1 MRGTINVRHR
11 KGDDT
16 NRGNGG
22 KIPEVRIR
30 HRVEY
35 HDENGTFA
43 TVDCVS
49 TLGKSEIVDDLKRR
63 GLAYHVV
70 NL

>member
-1 MRGTINVRHR
+1 MSKHR
-11 KGDDT
+11 KGDEV

-35 HDENGTFA
+35 HDEEGKFA
-43 TVDCVS
+43 SVDCVS
-49 TLGKSEIVDDLKRR
+49 TLAKSEIVEDLKRR
-63 GLAYHVV
+63 KLAYHVV
-70 NL
+70 NF